1 MARGAEA
8 ASGRLETVDERAWDL
23 VVVGAGPAGS
33 AAALGALRRRPDARV
48 ALLDAQSFP
57 RDKCCGDGIAPHCFD
72 ELRLLGVTG
81 VEDGYAPVDRLRF
94 RTPSGRDVLAVP
106 PKASHVIP
114 RTVFDARLVAAAQA
128 AGATLLRGRVR
139 GLDADA
145 DGVTLRLGP
154 GSGSTGSTEQLRARV
169 VIGADG
175 AHSTVRRSVGLP
187 ANPHDATAVAMRA
200 YAVAPGGL
208 PEQLIHTIG
217 DGWPA
222 YAWSFPIGDGR
233 ANIGFGMLRTNL
245 EGRGRTGLTEPLAR
259 LLPDQPAEP
268 GSDRAAH
275 LPLST
280 WRPRQPDGRV
290 LLVGDAASLINP
302 LTGEGI
308 YYAILSGRL
317 AGQTAMDAVPAPGTT
332 VPPAGTDAGA
342 AFRATLRRELGR
354 HLATT
359 TVLARLSRNPDN
371 FDSAIALAD
380 REPAALDALVDI
392 GLGRGTLPPAL
403 AGRLLLRLAQRAPRS
418 GLRRLRRAG

>member
-1 MARGAEA
+1 LVEAAVEAGAE
-8 ASGRLETVDERAWDL
+8 
-23 VVVGAGPAGS
+23 
-33 AAALGALRRRPDARV
+33 
-48 ALLDAQSFP
+48 
-57 RDKCCGDGIAPHCFD
+57 
-72 ELRLLGVTG
+72 
-81 VEDGYAPVDRLRF
+81 
-94 RTPSGRDVLAVP
+94 
-106 PKASHVIP
+106 
-114 RTVFDARLVAAAQA
+114 
-128 AGATLLRGRVR
+128 LLRGRVR
-139 GLDADA
+139 GVSA
-145 DGVTLRLGP
+145 GPHEVTVDVSRSNGP
-154 GSGSTGSTEQLRARV
+154 DSLRAAV

-175 AHSTVRRSVGLP
+175 ANSTVRRAIGLP

-200 YAVAPGGL
+200 YAPAPSGI

-268 GSDRAAH
+268 GTDRAAH

-317 AGQTAMDAVPAPGTT
+317 AGETVMGKPSDSWERDAAEDV
-332 VPPAGTDAGA
+332 GA
-342 AFRATLRRELGR
+342 AFRARLKRELGR
-354 HLATT
+354 HLTT
-359 TVLARLSRNPDN
+359 TTLLAWLARNPSN
-371 FDSAIALAD
+371 FDSAIALAN

-392 GLGRGTLPPAL
+392 GLGRGLLPPAL
-403 AGRLLLRLAQRAPRS
+403 AGRLLVRLVQQTRRS
-418 GLRRLRRAG
+418 GLKRLLRKG

>member
-1 MARGAEA
+1 
-8 ASGRLETVDERAWDL
+8 
-23 VVVGAGPAGS
+23 
-33 AAALGALRRRPDARV
+33 
-48 ALLDAQSFP
+48 LDAQSFP
-57 RDKCCGDGIAPHCFD
+57 RDKCCGDGIAPHCFE
-72 ELRLLGVTG
+72 ELRRLGVTG

-114 RTVFDARLVAAAQA
+114 RTVFDARLVAAAEA

-139 GLDADA
+139 GLDADSE
-145 DGVTLRLGP
+145 GVTLHV
-154 GSGSTGSTEQLRARV
+154 GSGDDIRAAV

-175 AHSTVRRSVGLP
+175 AHSTVRRSLGIP

-200 YAVAPGGL
+200 YAPAPGGV

-317 AGQTAMDAVPAPGTT
+317 AGETAAGAATTSTASTATPA
-332 VPPAGTDAGA
+332 ASDAGA
-342 AFRATLRRELGR
+342 AFRATLRREFGR

-418 GLRRLRRAG
+418 GLRRLRRLG